1 MVYMLLREK
10 GWVCNSLLVS
20 LIIISKLSE
29 HVVQV
34 AAIWNGSGLL
44 VSSLYKERG
53 TCSRSRTMVPT
64 PDLWK
69 EYNWWF
75 QM

>member
-1 MVYMLLREK
+1 MLLREK

-20 LIIISKLSE
+20 IIIISKLSE

-44 VSSLYKERG
+44 VWSLKKGVHVAGPEPWSPPQTSERK
-53 TCSRSRTMVPT
+53 TIDDSR
-64 PDLWK
+64 
-69 EYNWWF
+69 
-75 QM
+75 